1 MITKL
6 KKKVQRQ
13 LREKGFKELV
23 FGSANTFVLRL
34 VGMLVGYVFTYLI
47 AKFFGAR
54 GVGIFTLSQTVLL
67 MFTILSRLG
76 MDTAIVKLFSENAI
90 KQRWDN
96 ILNIYKEVYSLLI
109 PLGLFWTIV

>member
-34 VGMLVGYVFTYLI
+34 VGMLVGYVLDRKST
-47 AKFFGAR
+47 
-54 GVGIFTLSQTVLL
+54 
-67 MFTILSRLG
+67 RLNSSHR
-76 MDTAIVKLFSENAI
+76 T
-90 KQRWDN
+90 
-96 ILNIYKEVYSLLI
+96 
-109 PLGLFWTIV
+109 